1 MADYDPYAEVYK
13 QLQHA
18 RLNKSKKELT
28 TGGFPAAVPL
38 RLGEEAGIIPDCPSS
53 QKTKRPG
60 FRYSFLEPSPY
71 MLALDAFGCHAC
83 AAAYVDYMQ
92 FCGRHKRRA
101 QPYLLASR
109 LAQANHTKACR
120 TITADGPDPL
130 ESVPP
135 PEFWKSVRNLEEE
148 HTKCHLCAATY
159 AAYFFR
165 TSGGFDD
172 WKRTLP
178 RSYSLRR
185 HSPTCTVCKG
195 EFELQG
201 AGNSTARTIPR
212 TRSPGLN
219 RLANELSGPNQRPD
233 PDLTARIMGLLS
245 DDTSTPAQIIKAV
258 EDSVRAGSSTPPRAT
273 LAQVWRNLNYENA
286 PDRAAAILTA
296 VTLWLAD
303 NDALNS
309 AELNNLRPV
318 RNPIAKNWVQTLKK
332 AVEGIEQW
340 FVTRSFGTQ
349 MRSVIEVITQLLQ
362 SFAEGN
368 QSIDA
373 LLQTI
378 KPIPLMALAL
388 TFDGTPL
395 GFATY
400 VLGVLQLYGLLDAEL
415 IAGCA
420 QAVVDAL
427 STFASRVFGMLSPF
441 GVQIEAQSTTS
452 IAVAI
457 GAMIC
462 VWIIGHLPGE
472 IASELRRA
480 AATATSLLAM
490 IKIAK
495 LAFDLARR
503 FITTRHVN
511 SLTDRVLDAS
521 IEVVKPVSAS
531 YAPNRRQQ
539 LKNLKQIQDEITSHM
554 VKVDYAVHLP
564 TLKALNA
571 TLTGLIVR
579 LNQIEGQGTAREP
592 PVGVVFCGPPGIGK
606 TTLATW
612 VLDQISPDTVH
623 SNFSMQIDH
632 SDAYTGEFTCL
643 WDEFDTDPNM
653 SFVEGV
659 IGIFNKTAYPLN
671 CDLAENKGRV
681 WASRVVAMTTNTPT
695 PVSPDSTR
703 AHAFYRR
710 LIFYDVSSP
719 AVDKFMKE
727 NPGVDPPASLFKDDF
742 SHLRITRRPY
752 LAYTPQGDTLDGV
765 RARPINCTPKAIIK
779 EIRARLGPEFQA
791 APPQAIGL
799 IVPDEFAADVRA
811 ELLHSFSTNNSFVK
825 LVEVRGALTTADL
838 HNARGGHVIATAGA
852 EDPAIKDWYV
862 VTHVNQAAN
871 DLNTKFGLCP
881 KLPHEVNH
889 GFRTRLFRTIV
900 HAGALP
906 PSALPPQQS
915 FTCKRLGDFLGV
927 LRSVYGPAMLP
938 IIARIASRLE
948 VKSWTAFFAS
958 LADIT
963 WGHTYHSYVLK
974 TDAGVFYV
982 YTHDFM
988 SVFSTT
994 DKDHCVDTQSAP
1006 PVSSMTTWEM
1016 FKSICRSLCKILASH
1031 LNTAATATAITYYA
1045 QLVRST
1051 PQTSSRGMVR
1061 NFQAGVAL
1069 SDEEYN
1075 TWRDYN
1081 TRVDARATV
1090 NDFIQARDSLINNAA
1105 ITTERVAQL
1114 ARWLQAR
1121 QTNVFE
1127 PQTGNYADYCAP
1139 VLRENG
1145 TRLGFA
1151 IHIGNGRWATN
1162 THGLDEAA
1170 TIDGHKFEVLKKGNN
1185 DISILQGHEIPYSAT
1200 LGQGPPVRTWDNR
1213 PLHNTY
1219 EHTVTQC
1226 HIPCEGW
1233 LCHVNGGTYKGDCG
1247 LPYYNSV
1254 GQVCGM
1260 HSGFY
1265 RGTRQSLIS
1274 RFKVEVPAPTTW
1286 RGLPVEN
1293 SGIML
1298 GPLRKGTSYSR
1309 SVAHPKQNVWEDYEP
1324 APYGGADPRN
1334 CMTQERILANQ
1345 LVPYVEAPQPLHP
1358 IVEEASRYVQRHIAS
1373 IISFC
1378 NVPQLEPFTLALKR
1392 LDLGTTCGPFVP
1404 GIKRDYF
1411 AITPSGPVLKPGTE
1425 LTRHLDSIMAIAG
1438 SGRPITHAYQLALK
1452 DELLPKRKIAESR
1465 KRLLW
1470 GTDVGLTTLAA
1481 MVWGQLLDSL
1491 KSVVI
1496 ASPISVGCQMDSTFV
1511 ATIVAQ
1517 IQDRHTLCLD
1527 YKKWD
1532 STMHPEVINFAV
1544 DILCDLC
1551 PDTPYRECL
1560 RATLHT
1566 HPVGY
1571 FMDKKL
1577 TALRGLP
1584 SGMPATSVI
1593 NSLCHCIYFTSAL
1606 WLAEDQMGIA
1616 RTRDP
1621 LTVNRIWTYG
1631 DDCIYAFHPR
1641 SAAIMDNFIEALR
1654 QLGLTPTATDKTQ
1667 NFLMDSDITFLK
1679 RDIVPLNNLVVGRLD
1694 LHSILRQAVWVHG
1707 SMTMDHTIPKLP
1719 KDTSSRTVQIQE
1731 ALLALAL
1738 HGQDIYNTWKHLF
1751 HETIVGEGLL
1761 CEVEDWETQMM
1772 LYRSRYITADPYSN
1786 ALLSEGD
1793 IQTECPQN
1801 EFEFQNNEGDA
1812 PAADTTTTADQSGIT
1827 VAYTPTQAVVG
1838 TAGAPQGESLALAT
1852 LGAGLPNTLP
1862 SGVEG
1867 LFIAAARYSWNT
1879 TQPTRQVIGTVT
1891 LDPTSNPFL
1900 DLLSH
1905 MYTGWS
1911 GGMLVRIQ
1919 VSGSGMYGGRVIASV
1934 LPPDVEPEKMTNP
1947 TAYPYAI
1954 VDARVPE
1961 PVQLYL
1967 PDIRRTAYHLV
1978 GVKDNVTKLVLSVS
1992 SPLINPFASNT
2003 NATSA
2008 VEITVYTTPA
2018 PDFTFCLMRE
2028 PTSIEAKLTD
2038 VLGETTLGWMSNR
2051 VNGQITTWQ
2060 TASTARQTWNHYAVD
2075 GTTRGWGLGI
2085 PGDWVS
2091 FSITAYQDA
2100 TKGVM
2105 SRITAWNQLGVHDP
2119 EDTWPNPNIHPY
2131 VPDFSSNQ
2139 SNVTMSRTDMA
2150 DNWAKFTAQLYVGQ
2164 TAYMSGNRTISLGN
2178 DAAAVC
2184 LKIIHGRL
2192 TGLDGTGTTYTV
2204 TTNSTL
2210 EDGDFFYYYGTAP
2223 WGTSSSNYQYIIS
2236 SKSMLTQRTDAPV
2249 TQLQSNS
2256 QPAVYAPV
2264 GQSFLLFGAPAL
2276 VDNASASN
2284 SAAASTIFY
2293 CTQPQHLSVGLR
2305 LHGLNLAPD
2314 AMAVYRLSSP
2324 YYSFE
2329 IGIRPDGYIVTGG
2342 AANVTIPADQEYI
2355 VTFSGYTS
2363 LTARLLGPTA
2373 ANTSAASVGLSRG
2386 AIPRN

>member
-1 MADYDPYAEVYK
+1 
-13 QLQHA
+13 
-18 RLNKSKKELT
+18 
-28 TGGFPAAVPL
+28 
-38 RLGEEAGIIPDCPSS
+38 
-53 QKTKRPG
+53 
-60 FRYSFLEPSPY
+60 

-92 FCGRHKRRA
+92 FCGRHKRKSR
-101 QPYLLASR
+101 PYLFASR
-109 LAQANHTKACR
+109 LAQADHARACR
-120 TITADGPDPL
+120 AFRDEPDPL
-130 ESVPP
+130 EEVPP
-135 PEFWKSVRNLEEE
+135 PEFWKSVRSLEEE

-165 TSGGFDD
+165 TSGKFDD

-178 RSYSLRR
+178 RAYHLRR
-185 HSPTCTVCKG
+185 HSPTCEVCKG
-195 EFELQG
+195 QFELQG

-212 TRSPGLN
+212 TRAPGLN

-233 PDLTARIMGLLS
+233 ADLTARIMGLLA

-258 EDSVRAGSSTPPRAT
+258 EDSIKSGSGTPPRAT

-318 RNPIAKNWVQTLKK
+318 RNPIARNWVQTLKK

-340 FVTRSFGTQ
+340 FVTRSFGAQ
-349 MRSVIEVITQLLQ
+349 MRSVIEVVTQLLQ

-378 KPIPLMALAL
+378 EPIPLMALAL

-400 VLGVLQLYGLLDAEL
+400 ILGVLQLYGLLDAEL

-752 LAYTPQGDTLDGV
+752 LADIYTPQGDTLDGV

-963 WGHTYHSYVLK
+963 WGYTYHSYVLK

-1006 PVSSMTTWEM
+1006 PVSSMTIWEM

-1051 PQTSSRGMVR
+1051 PQTNSRGMVR

-1127 PQTGNYADYCAP
+1127 PQSGNYADFCAP
-1139 VLRENG
+1139 CLRADG
-1145 TRLGFA
+1145 TRLGWA

-1162 THGLDEAA
+1162 THGIDELASV
-1170 TIDGHKFEVLKKGNN
+1170 DGHDFEVLKKGTN
-1185 DISILQGHEIPYSAT
+1185 DITILKAHEIPHAAN

-1254 GQVCGM
+1254 GQVCGL

-1274 RFKVEVPAPTTW
+1274 RFKVETPAPTTW

-1293 SGIML
+1293 SGLML

-1345 LVPYVEAPQPLHP
+1345 LTPYVEAPQPLHP

-1378 NVPQLEPFTLALKR
+1378 NVPQLEPFALALKR

-1411 AITPSGPVLKPGTE
+1411 ALTPSGPVLKPGTE
-1425 LTRHLDSIMAIAG
+1425 LTRHLDSIMAVAG

-1560 RATLHT
+1560 RSTLHM

-1606 WLAEDQMGIA
+1606 WLAEDQAGIA

-1641 SAAIMDNFIEALR
+1641 CAAIMDSFIEALR
-1654 QLGLTPTATDKTQ
+1654 QLGLTPTAADKTQ

-1707 SMTMDHTIPKLP
+1707 SMTMDHTLPKLP
-1719 KDTSSRTVQIQE
+1719 KDTSARTVQVQE

-1738 HGQDIYNTWKHLF
+1738 HGQEIYNTWKHLF

-1793 IQTECPQN
+1793 IQTDCPQN
-1801 EFEFQNNEGDA
+1801 EFEFQNNEKEGS
-1812 PAADTTTTADQSGIT
+1812 PAQDTTTTADQSGIT

-1838 TAGAPQGESLALAT
+1838 SAGAPQGESLALAT

-1879 TQPTRQVIGTVT
+1879 TQPTRQIIGTVK

-1911 GGMLVRIQ
+1911 GGMFVRVQ
-1919 VSGSGMYGGRVIASV
+1919 VSGSGMYGGRVIASI
-1934 LPPDVEPEKMTNP
+1934 LPPDVEVENMTNP

-1978 GVKDNVTKLVLSVS
+1978 GGKDNVTKMVLSVS
-1992 SPLINPFASNT
+1992 SPLINPFGTNT
-2003 NATSA
+2003 NTTSA

-2028 PTSIEAKLTD
+2028 PTSFETKLVD
-2038 VLGETTLGWMSNR
+2038 ILGESTLGWFSNR
-2051 VNGQITTWQ
+2051 VQSQISTWT
-2060 TASTARQTWNHYAVD
+2060 TASSARQSWNHYAVD
-2075 GTTRGWGLGI
+2075 GTTKGWGLGA
-2085 PGDWVS
+2085 PGNFVEWEIQVPGS
-2091 FSITAYQDA
+2091 SNFYTTNRIVTW
-2100 TKGVM
+2100 TKTNFDEDV
-2105 SRITAWNQLGVHDP
+2105 AWP
-2119 EDTWPNPNIHPY
+2119 SKIHPY
-2131 VPDFSSNQ
+2131 QPDYAQGGGPVTNLSPSS
-2139 SNVTMSRTDMA
+2139 
-2150 DNWAKFTAQLYVGQ
+2150 
-2164 TAYMSGNRTISLGN
+2164 SGNWNRFAGQIYG
-2178 DAAAVC
+2178 AAAMFTSGAGTNSFTDETQV
-2184 LKIIHGRL
+2184 LAVKVIYGKPDV
-2192 TGLDGTGTTYTV
+2192 TGLPSSYGFTFSQEMNPDCDFYYIYGSAPR
-2204 TTNSTL
+2204 NSTS
-2210 EDGDFFYYYGTAP
+2210 T
-2223 WGTSSSNYQYIIS
+2223 NYQRLAGYKMVVGNS
-2236 SKSMLTQRTDAPV
+2236 SDQNFR
-2249 TQLQSNS
+2249 QLFSPDS
-2256 QPAVYAPV
+2256 PTVYAPV
-2264 GQSFLLFGAPAL
+2264 GQSFITFGAPTL
-2276 VDNASASN
+2276 VDVPTENP
-2284 SAAASTIFY
+2284 SAARNSLFY
-2293 CTQPQHLSVGLR
+2293 CTQPMHLSVALR
-2305 LHGLNLAPD
+2305 QHGMTMAPD

-2342 AANVTIPADQEYI
+2342 SANVTLPADTEYTI
-2355 VTFSGYTS
+2355 HFAGYSS
-2363 LTARLLGPTA
+2363 LTSRLLGPV
-2373 ANTSAASVGLSRG
+2373 AASTASTMGTSRG